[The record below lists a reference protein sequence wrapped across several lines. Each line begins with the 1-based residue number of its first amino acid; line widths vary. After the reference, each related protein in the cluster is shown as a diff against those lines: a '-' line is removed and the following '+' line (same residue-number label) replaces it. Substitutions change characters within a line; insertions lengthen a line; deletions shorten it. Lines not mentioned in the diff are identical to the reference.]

1 MANNSDNSG
10 EKRGVDKGGGAY
22 IGGNVTV
29 GGDFVGRDQTKTV
42 IEQQVSLEDFRH
54 LLGEFGQ
61 LLKQSGVSGDEAEVI
76 EGDFK
81 VVEQQAAKDKPNG
94 AIVKSRL
101 NSIME
106 MLKDSAGAAGH
117 VEKIMTVGGKLAKWA
132 GVLFV

>member
-1 MANNSDNSG
+1 MTHKSDSS
-10 EKRGVDKGGGAY
+10 KKGSINTRGGAY
-22 IGGNVTV
+22 IGGNANI

-42 IEQQVSLEDFRH
+42 IEQHVSLEDFRQ

-76 EGDFK
+76 EGDFQ

-117 VEKIMTVGGKLAKWA
+117 LEKIMTVGGKLAQWA